1 MQRPI
6 DCFPWGVHAPH
17 LPQGGLDAETAESLF
32 GAAFSDYAQYS
43 VGTDA
48 YARMHTTLQTGQASN
63 LSHFYTGEPCDK
75 GHVTTR
81 RARPQN
87 RSECD
92 ECRRIYKR
100 RNKAWR

>member
-1 MQRPI
+1 MHRPI
-6 DCFPWGVHAPH
+6 DRLPWAIHAPR
-17 LPQGGLDAETAESLF
+17 LVEGALDAATAEYLF
-32 GAAFSDYAQYS
+32 GSAFIEHATYS
-43 VGTDA
+43 IGTDA

-63 LSHFYTGEPCDK
+63 LSHYYTGEPCIN

-100 RNKAWR
+100 RAKQR